1 MNYYLIFSI
10 NILFIFRKQNSMRYK
25 LSQYAK
31 KYDVGYRTVW
41 NWVKQGKV
49 KAERTETNRLVIV
62 EDEDKQVNDAV
73 AIYARV
79 SSSENKNNL
88 IKQRERLENYCA
100 AKGYKV
106 MKVVEEIGS
115 GLNDNRKKLES
126 LLMDE
131 SIRKIVVEHSDRFSR
146 FGMNYISK
154 LLQMQGREIE
164 VINEQSND
172 RDDLMQDFVS
182 IVTSFCARLY
192 GLRRNK
198 RRTEKIIEELSKE
211 D

>member
-41 NWVKQGKV
+41 NWVKQGKA

>member
-1 MNYYLIFSI
+1 M
-10 NILFIFRKQNSMRYK
+10 KYK

-31 KYDVGYRTVW
+31 KYNVGYRTVW
-41 NWVKQGKV
+41 NWVKQRKV
-49 KAERTETNRLVIV
+49 KVERTDTNRLVIL
-62 EDEDKQVNDAV
+62 ENEDKQMNDAV

-88 IKQRERLENYCA
+88 TKQRERLENYCA

-106 MKVVEEIGS
+106 LKAVEEIGS

-131 SIRKIVVEHSDRFSR
+131 SIKKIVVEHSDRFSR

-154 LLQMQGREIE
+154 LLQMQGREVE

-192 GLRRNK
+192 GQRRNK

>member
-1 MNYYLIFSI
+1 M
-10 NILFIFRKQNSMRYK
+10 KYK
-25 LSQYAK
+25 ISQYAK
-31 KYDVGYRTVW
+31 KYGVTTRTVW
-41 NWVKQGKV
+41 NWIYDEKINF
-49 KAERTETNRLVIV
+49 ERDKTNHIIIV
-62 EDEDKQVNDAV
+62 EDEDKSLNDAV

-88 IKQRERLENYCA
+88 VRQRERLENYCA

-106 MKVVEEIGS
+106 IRVVEEVGS

-131 SIRKIVVEHSDRFSR
+131 SIKKIVVEHSDRFSR
-146 FGMNYISK
+146 FGMNYIVK
-154 LLQMQGREIE
+154 LLKLQGREVE

-182 IVTSFCARLY
+182 IITSFCARLY
-192 GLRRNK
+192 GQRRNK

-211 D
+211 E

>member
-1 MNYYLIFSI
+1 M
-10 NILFIFRKQNSMRYK
+10 KYK
-25 LSQYAK
+25 ISQYAK
-31 KYDVGYRTVW
+31 KYGVTTRTVW
-41 NWVKQGKV
+41 NWISKGDL
-49 KAERTETNRLVIV
+49 LVEKTKTGRNLIV
-62 EDEDKQVNDAV
+62 EDEDKPLNDAV

-79 SSSENKNNL
+79 SSSENKDNL
-88 IKQRERLENYCA
+88 ARQRERLESYCA

-106 MKVVEEIGS
+106 LRVVEEVGS

-126 LLMDE
+126 LLLDE
-131 SIRKIVVEHSDRFSR
+131 SIKKIVVEHSDRFSR
-146 FGMNYISK
+146 FGMNYIVK
-154 LLQMQGREIE
+154 LMKLQGREIE

-182 IVTSFCARLY
+182 IITSFCARLY
-192 GLRRNK
+192 GQRRNK

>member
-1 MNYYLIFSI
+1 M
-10 NILFIFRKQNSMRYK
+10 KYK

-31 KYDVGYRTVW
+31 KYNVGYRTVW
-41 NWVKQGKV
+41 NWVKQRKV
-49 KAERTETNRLVIV
+49 KVERTDTNRLVIL
-62 EDEDKQVNDAV
+62 ENEDKQMNDAV

-88 IKQRERLENYCA
+88 ARQRERLENYCA

-106 MKVVEEIGS
+106 VKVVEEIGS
-115 GLNDNRKKLES
+115 GLNDHRKKLES

-131 SIRKIVVEHSDRFSR
+131 SIKKIVVEHSDRFSR

-154 LLQMQGREIE
+154 LLQMQGREVE

-192 GLRRNK
+192 GQRRNK

>member
-1 MNYYLIFSI
+1 M
-10 NILFIFRKQNSMRYK
+10 KYK
-25 LSQYAK
+25 ISEYAK
-31 KYDVGYRTVW
+31 LNHVTYRTVW
-41 NWVKQGKV
+41 NWVKQRKV
-49 KAERTETNRLVIV
+49 KVERTDTNRLVIL
-62 EDEDKQVNDAV
+62 ENEDKQMNDAV

-88 IKQRERLENYCA
+88 TKQRERLENYCA

-106 MKVVEEIGS
+106 LKAVEEIGS

-131 SIRKIVVEHSDRFSR
+131 SIKKIVVEHSDRFSR

-154 LLQMQGREIE
+154 LLQMQGREVE

-192 GLRRNK
+192 GQRRNK

>member
-1 MNYYLIFSI
+1 
-10 NILFIFRKQNSMRYK
+10 MRYK

>member
-1 MNYYLIFSI
+1 M
-10 NILFIFRKQNSMRYK
+10 KYK
-25 LSQYAK
+25 LSQYVK
-31 KYDVGYRTVW
+31 KYNVGYRTVW

-49 KAERTETNRLVIV
+49 KVERTDTNRLVIL
-62 EDEDKQVNDAV
+62 ENEDKQMNDAV

-88 IKQRERLENYCA
+88 TKQRERLENYCA

-106 MKVVEEIGS
+106 LKAVEEIGS

-131 SIRKIVVEHSDRFSR
+131 SIKKIVVEHSDRFSR

-154 LLQMQGREIE
+154 LLQMQGREVE

-192 GLRRNK
+192 GQRRNK

>member
-1 MNYYLIFSI
+1 M
-10 NILFIFRKQNSMRYK
+10 KYK
-25 LSQYAK
+25 ISQYAK
-31 KYDVGYRTVW
+31 KYGVTTRTVW
-41 NWVKQGKV
+41 NWISKGDL
-49 KAERTETNRLVIV
+49 LVEKTKTGRNLIV
-62 EDEDKQVNDAV
+62 ENEDKPLNDAV

-79 SSSENKNNL
+79 SSSENKDNL
-88 IKQRERLENYCA
+88 ARQRERLESYCA

-106 MKVVEEIGS
+106 LRVVEEVGS

-126 LLMDE
+126 LLLDE
-131 SIRKIVVEHSDRFSR
+131 SIKKIVVEHSDRFSR
-146 FGMNYISK
+146 FGMNYIVK
-154 LLQMQGREIE
+154 LMKLQGREIE

-182 IVTSFCARLY
+182 IITSFCARLY
-192 GLRRNK
+192 GQRRNK

>member
-41 NWVKQGKV
+41 NWVKQGKA

-62 EDEDKQVNDAV
+62 EDEDKQVNDSV

-131 SIRKIVVEHSDRFSR
+131 SIKKIVVEHSDRFSR

>member
-1 MNYYLIFSI
+1 M
-10 NILFIFRKQNSMRYK
+10 KYK
-25 LSQYAK
+25 ISQYAK
-31 KYDVGYRTVW
+31 KYGVTTRTVW
-41 NWVKQGKV
+41 NWIYDEKINF
-49 KAERTETNRLVIV
+49 ERDKTNHIIIV
-62 EDEDKQVNDAV
+62 EDEDKPLNDAV

-88 IKQRERLENYCA
+88 VRQRERLENYCA

-106 MKVVEEIGS
+106 IRVVEEVGS

-131 SIRKIVVEHSDRFSR
+131 SIKKIVVEHSDRFSR
-146 FGMNYISK
+146 FGMNYIVK
-154 LLQMQGREIE
+154 LLKLQGREVE

-182 IVTSFCARLY
+182 IITSFCARLY
-192 GLRRNK
+192 GQRRNK

-211 D
+211 E

>member
-1 MNYYLIFSI
+1 MFK
-10 NILFIFRKQNSMRYK
+10 KQNPMRYK

-31 KYDVGYRTVW
+31 KYNVGYRTVW

-49 KAERTETNRLVIV
+49 KVERTDTNRLVIL
-62 EDEDKQVNDAV
+62 ENEDKQMNDAV

-88 IKQRERLENYCA
+88 TKQRERLENYCA

-106 MKVVEEIGS
+106 LKAVEEIGS

-131 SIRKIVVEHSDRFSR
+131 SIKKIVVEHSDRFSR

-154 LLQMQGREIE
+154 LLQMQGREVE

-192 GLRRNK
+192 GQRRNK

-211 D
+211 N